1 MEVFE
6 TFKSALNHRVSLAKV
21 EEAKRRMQKHL
32 KATQKHLAEIKSVEF
47 GFSEQVCFSDCF
59 WTLMELISNEFT
71 SCAQIVCSGKNMLQ

>member
-32 KATQKHLAEIKSVEF
+32 KATKHLAEIKSVEF
-47 GFSEQVCFSDCF
+47 DFLSRFV
-59 WTLMELISNEFT
+59 LV
-71 SCAQIVCSGKNMLQ
+71 IVSGR